1 MKKSYSLHVY
11 CICVPK
17 TFLCHNVSMEFVNV
31 IIMSHYANMQK
42 FHICYL
48 LIVQMSSGRS
58 NTGRKRQIPNIGSS
72 AMSYDEHGFKSF
84 FHEQYYTKSK
94 TRNLIQEKTTR
105 LEDLGEWSDVVQE
118 IN

>member
-11 CICVPK
+11 CIYVSK
-17 TFLCHNVSMEFVNV
+17 MFLYHNIFMELMNV
-31 IIMSHYANMQK
+31 IIMSHYANMPK

-72 AMSYDEHGFKSF
+72 AMPYDLAS
-84 FHEQYYTKSK
+84 
-94 TRNLIQEKTTR
+94 LIF
-105 LEDLGEWSDVVQE
+105 
-118 IN
+118 